1 MLRMITPTARSG
13 CKEKWLLML
22 DLGELHTRPPLTL
35 CCVLLTTATTWRWGW
50 GWRFAFGLGARKL
63 HFVVGARP
71 WAQPAAAGGCW
82 PAWSILAR
90 ICWGADFWPW
100 HMLMNRSE
108 HMIRH
113 ILGFK
118 FAYGF
123 AYVSANLGRIPMRA
137 TLDPSRSATN
147 WWVYMADG
155 CMTPKEGEDTEQF
168 AEDPEQKYDR
178 KEWKEDD
185 EDGGADGVWQM
196 VFWFVSPLTNLY
208 IYIYK

>member
-1 MLRMITPTARSG
+1 MQREMAPDVRPRRTSYQTIFDAMLRLADG
-13 CKEKWLLML
+13 
-22 DLGELHTRPPLTL
+22 PPQQRGDE
-35 CCVLLTTATTWRWGW
+35 VG
-50 GWRFAFGLGARKL
+50 GDGFAFGLGARKL

-71 WAQPAAAGGCW
+71 WAQSAAAGGCW

-208 IYIYK
+208 IYK